1 MAAQLRQPKV
11 VVLGGGSWGTTV
23 AAINARRG
31 PTLQWVRS
39 AETAEDINTNHRNS
53 EYLGRDVVL
62 PESLRATTD
71 FCEAANCAD
80 VIVMGVPSHG
90 FRSVL
95 TELAK
100 ELRPWVPVVSL
111 VKGLEQGTNM
121 RMTEIVEEVLPGHPA
136 GILAGPN
143 IAKEV
148 AEGYAAAAVLAMPD
162 QSMAADLAKLFR
174 TKLFRTYNTDDVV
187 GVEMAG
193 ALKNVY
199 AIAVGMGYSLGIG
212 ENTRAMVMTRA
223 VREMSKL
230 GEAMGGH
237 RDTFSGLAGMGD
249 LVVTCTSQ
257 RSRNRHVGEQLG
269 AGKPIDEIIASM
281 NQVAEG
287 VKAASVIME
296 FAEKYGLNMP
306 IAREVDAVI
315 NHGATVEQA
324 YRGLAAD
331 KPGHEVHGSG
341 F

>member
-1 MAAQLRQPKV
+1 MAPALREPKV

-23 AAINARRG
+23 AAICARRG

-39 AETAEDINTNHRNS
+39 EETAQDINDHHRNTR
-53 EYLGRDVVL
+53 YLGDTVEL

-71 FCEAANCAD
+71 FSEAANCAD

-90 FRSVL
+90 FRGVL
-95 TELAK
+95 SELAL

-111 VKGLEQGTNM
+111 VKGLEQGTNL
-121 RMTEIVEEVLPGHPA
+121 RMSQIVNEVLPGHPA

-143 IAKEV
+143 IAREV

-162 QSMAADLAKLFR
+162 QALAAHLAKLFR
-174 TKLFRTYNTDDVV
+174 TKRFRTYTTDDVT

-212 ENTRAMVMTRA
+212 ENTRAMVMARA
-223 VREMSKL
+223 VREMAKL
-230 GEAMGGH
+230 GEAVGGQ
-237 RDTFSGLAGMGD
+237 RDTFAGLAGMGD
-249 LVVTCTSQ
+249 LIVTCTSQ

-269 AGKPIDEIIASM
+269 QGKTVEEIVEAM

-296 FAEKYGLNMP
+296 FADKYGLNMP
-306 IAREVDAVI
+306 IAREVDGVI
-315 NHGATVEQA
+315 NRGSSVEQA
-324 YRGLAAD
+324 YRGLIAE
-331 KPGHEVHGSG
+331 KPGHEVYGSG

>member
-1 MAAQLRQPKV
+1 MTPALRQPKV

-23 AAINARRG
+23 AAICARRG

-39 AETAEDINTNHRNS
+39 PDTAEDINTNHRNT
-53 EYLGRDVVL
+53 EYLGKDVVL
-62 PESLRATTD
+62 PESLRATND
-71 FCEAANCAD
+71 FTEAANSAD

-95 TELAK
+95 VELAR

-121 RMTEIVEEVLPGHPA
+121 RMSEIVEEVLPGHPA

-162 QSMAADLAKLFR
+162 QRLAADLAKLFR
-174 TKLFRTYNTDDVV
+174 TKLFRTYTTDDVV

-223 VREMSKL
+223 VREMAKL
-230 GEAMGGH
+230 GEAVGGH
-237 RDTFSGLAGMGD
+237 RDTFAGLAGMGD

-287 VKAASVIME
+287 VKASSVVME
-296 FAEKYGLNMP
+296 FADKYGLNMA

-315 NHGATVEQA
+315 NHGSTVEQA

-331 KPGHEVHGSG
+331 KPGHEVHGAG